1 MVEGLRKGFGFSR
14 ANFGWKKRKGDIAM
28 GETFCMQFLNSRL
41 INRKSETRNLKLYAL
56 ALGGLFLAVCFPVQA
71 QQPAKVWK
79 IGVLVSTSRA
89 LNASRDDNLWQGL
102 RQLGYVEG
110 KNVSM
115 EYRYADG
122 QLNRLPQLAT
132 DLVGLKVD
140 VIVVSGTRAAVA
152 AKQATSTIP
161 IVLAGVGDPVQAG
174 LVSSLSHPGS
184 NVTGVSRL
192 SPDFIG
198 KRVEL
203 IKEVIPKANRMA
215 ALSNPDN
222 PAHAA
227 NLREIDIKARAM
239 AIELQSVMARNPNEF
254 DSAFAVATKGRA
266 DALLLLPDAL
276 FHSYPSKIVELA
288 AKNRLPAMYD
298 RSDFVEAGGLMSFAV
313 NIADLS
319 RRAAAYVDKILK
331 GSNPANLPVEEPTR
345 YDLVVNLNAAH
356 ALELQIPPNVMAR
369 ADRVIK

>member
-1 MVEGLRKGFGFSR
+1 
-14 ANFGWKKRKGDIAM
+14 M
-28 GETFCMQFLNSRL
+28 GQTFFARNA
-41 INRKSETRNLKLYAL
+41 NRKSEAGHLKFTALTVSILLLTLYL
-56 ALGGLFLAVCFPVQA
+56 PVHA

-89 LNASRDDNLWQGL
+89 LNVSRDDNLWQGL

-110 KNVSM
+110 KNVTM

-122 QLNRLPQLAT
+122 QLDRLPQLAA

-152 AKQATSTIP
+152 AKQATGVIP
-161 IVLAGVGDPVQAG
+161 IVLAGVGDPLEAG
-174 LVSSLSHPGS
+174 LVSSLSQPGA
-184 NVTGVSRL
+184 NVTGVARL

-203 IKEVIPKANRMA
+203 IKEVVPQTKRIA

-227 NLREIDIKARAM
+227 NLRQVDIKARAL
-239 AIELQSVMARNPNEF
+239 AIDLQNVTARNPNEF
-254 DSAFAVATKGRA
+254 ESAFRLATRERS
-266 DALLLLPDAL
+266 DALLLMPDAL
-276 FHSYPSKIVELA
+276 FHTYPSRIVELA

-319 RRAAAYVDKILK
+319 RRAADYVDRILK
-331 GSNPANLPVEEPTR
+331 GSNPANLAVDEPTK
-345 YDLVVNLNAAH
+345 YDLVLNLNTAH
-356 ALELQIPPNVMAR
+356 ALELTIPPSVLVR
-369 ADRVIK
+369 ADRVIR

>member
-1 MVEGLRKGFGFSR
+1 MDE
-14 ANFGWKKRKGDIAM
+14 I
-28 GETFCMQFLNSRL
+28 FCMRFLNSRTV
-41 INRKSETRNLKLYAL
+41 NRQSRNQNGKLYAL
-56 ALGGLFLAVCFPVQA
+56 ALVALFLAVCFPVQA

-79 IGVLVSTSRA
+79 IGILVSTSHA
-89 LNASRDDNLWQGL
+89 LNASREDNLWQGL
-102 RQLGYVEG
+102 RELGYVED
-110 KNVSM
+110 KNLAI

-122 QLNRLPQLAT
+122 QLDRLPQLAA

-140 VIVVSGTRAAVA
+140 VIIVSGTRGAVA

-174 LVSSLSHPGS
+174 LVGSLLHPGG

-192 SPDFIG
+192 SADFIG

-203 IKEVIPKANRMA
+203 IKEVIPKTSRIA

-222 PAHAA
+222 PAQAA
-227 NLREIDIKARAM
+227 NLREIGIKARAL
-239 AIELQSVMARNPNEF
+239 AIELQTVTARSPNEF
-254 DSAFAVATKGRA
+254 EGAFAVAKGRA
-266 DALLLLPDAL
+266 DALLLMPDAL
-276 FHSYPSKIVELA
+276 FHAYPSRIVDLA
-288 AKNRLPAMYD
+288 AKNHLPAMYD

-319 RRAAAYVDKILK
+319 RRAATYVDKILK
-331 GSNPANLPVEEPTR
+331 GSNPANLAVDEPTR

-356 ALELQIPPNVMAR
+356 ALELLIPPNVLVR

>member
-1 MVEGLRKGFGFSR
+1 
-14 ANFGWKKRKGDIAM
+14 M
-28 GETFCMQFLNSRL
+28 GETFWMQFLNWRTV
-41 INRKSETRNLKLYAL
+41 NRKPETQNVKLCAR
-56 ALGGLFLAVCFPVQA
+56 ALGALFLAVCFPVQA
-71 QQPAKVWK
+71 QQPAKIWK

-89 LNASRDDNLWQGL
+89 LNASREDNLWQGL

-110 KNVSM
+110 KNVAM

-122 QLNRLPQLAT
+122 QLDRLPQLAS
-132 DLVGLKVD
+132 DLVGLRVD

-174 LVSSLSHPGS
+174 LVSSLLHPGS

-203 IKEVIPKANRMA
+203 IKEVIPKTNLIA

-227 NLREIDIKARAM
+227 NLRQIDIKARALT
-239 AIELQSVMARNPNEF
+239 IELEIVTARNPNEF
-254 DSAFAVATKGRA
+254 ESAFAAATKARA
-266 DALLLLPDAL
+266 DAFLLMSDAL
-276 FHSYPSKIVELA
+276 FHTYPSKIVELA

-356 ALELQIPPNVMAR
+356 ALELTIPPNVMAR

>member
-1 MVEGLRKGFGFSR
+1 
-14 ANFGWKKRKGDIAM
+14 M
-28 GETFCMQFLNSRL
+28 GEKFCMRFLNSRTV
-41 INRKSETRNLKLYAL
+41 NRKSEILNVRLCACVLSAL
-56 ALGGLFLAVCFPVQA
+56 VLAVCLPVQA

-79 IGVLVSTSRA
+79 IGVLVSTSHA
-89 LNASRDDNLWQGL
+89 LNASREDNLWQGL

-110 KNVSM
+110 KNVEM

-122 QLNRLPQLAT
+122 QLDRLPQLAA
-132 DLVGLKVD
+132 DLVRLKVD

-152 AKQATSTIP
+152 AKQATTTIP

-203 IKEVIPKANRMA
+203 IKEVIPKTNRIA

-222 PAHAA
+222 LANTA
-227 NLREIDIKARAM
+227 NLRQVDIKARTL
-239 AIELQSVMARNPNEF
+239 AIELEIVTARNPNEF
-254 DSAFAVATKGRA
+254 DSAFAAATKARS
-266 DALLLLPDAL
+266 DALMLMPDAL

-298 RSDFVEAGGLMSFAV
+298 RSNFVEAGGLMSFAV
-313 NIADLS
+313 NVADLS
-319 RRAAAYVDKILK
+319 RRAATYVDKILK
-331 GSNPANLPVEEPTR
+331 GLNPANLPVDEPTR
-345 YDLVVNLNAAH
+345 YDLVVNLNTAH
-356 ALELQIPPNVMAR
+356 TLEVTIPPNVLAR
-369 ADRVIK
+369 ADKVIK